1 MRRLRSGD
9 PGTILPALGAA
20 LVALGLASVT
30 LLPGVAFWDT
40 AEFQTVPPLLGT
52 AHPTGFPTYVILG
65 WVASVALQPLGEPAL
80 RMNVLSAICLA
91 VAAGATA
98 LLVRRLTGRSWLAL
112 AAGILLATTPIAW
125 SIGTHADAHALHLA
139 LVAVLLVLLVDW
151 ERLQRTA
158 APGAERRLVA
168 AAAVYGLALGNH
180 SLVLFL
186 APGIALFVLAVEPRI
201 LWRPRLVGACLLA
214 LGVTLVAV
222 YAELPLRA
230 GPFRAPL
237 VYGRPETWD
246 GFLYIALAEQFRGSL
261 TAPFADLGQKAADL
275 AGIAGTQLGP
285 LAWLVPAGFAAT
297 AWRRPRY
304 ALLTA
309 PALVITC
316 WFAASYANAQ
326 IERYYLGPALIALT
340 WVGVLVGLVTDGL
353 ESLAEHLAEA
363 RSADGVEAAAG
374 AEGSRLEPGPALGP
388 SPVFGFVLAGFLL
401 LPTLAVLPG
410 RWRMVDLSHE
420 RQAVEWLDAV
430 LDERII
436 ARDAVVVSWWSYST
450 PLWYAQHIEGRRPD
464 ITVVDDRTRLDRD
477 LGDITDVI
485 DANLGTR
492 PVIAIQGDPAVL
504 ATLAARYRLVPLD
517 APGDQPVLRIEA
529 LPPVGVR

>member
-1 MRRLRSGD
+1 
-9 PGTILPALGAA
+9 
-20 LVALGLASVT
+20 VALGLASAT
-30 LLPGVAFWDT
+30 LLPGVGFWDT
-40 AEFQTVPPLLGT
+40 AEFQTIPPLLGT

-65 WVASVALQPLGEPAL
+65 WAASVVLQPLGEPAL
-80 RMNVLSAICLA
+80 RMNLLSAICLA
-91 VAAGATA
+91 VAAGTTA

-139 LVAVLLVLLVDW
+139 FVAGLLVLLVDW

-168 AAAVYGLALGNH
+168 AAAVYGLAVGNH
-180 SLVLFL
+180 SLVLLL

-201 LWRPRLVGACLLA
+201 LRRPRLVGACLLA
-214 LGVTLVAV
+214 LAVALVAV

-246 GFLYIALAEQFRGSL
+246 GFLSIALAEQFRGSL

-275 AGIAGTQLGP
+275 AGIAGRQLGP

-297 AWRRPRY
+297 VWRRPRY

-309 PALVITC
+309 PVVVITC

-326 IERYYLGPALIALT
+326 IDRYYLGPALIALT
-340 WVGVLVGLVTDGL
+340 WLGVLVSLVTDAL
-353 ESLAEHLAEA
+353 ESLSVRL
-363 RSADGVEAAAG
+363 EAARA
-374 AEGSRLEPGPALGP
+374 APGPAPGP
-388 SPVFGFVLAGFLL
+388 SAVFGFVLAGFLL

-410 RWRMVDLSHE
+410 RWRTVDLSHE

-436 ARDAVVVSWWSYST
+436 ARDAVVLSWWSYST

-485 DANLGTR
+485 DANLGRR
-492 PVIAIQGDPAVL
+492 PLIVIQVDPAVL

-517 APGDQPVLRIEA
+517 VPGDQPVLRVEA
-529 LPPVGVR
+529 LPPMGVR

>member
-1 MRRLRSGD
+1 MVRGLRPGD
-9 PGTILPALGAA
+9 PGTILPALGAGLA
-20 LVALGLASVT
+20 ALGLASAT
-30 LLPGVAFWDT
+30 LLPGVGFWDT
-40 AEFQTVPPLLGT
+40 AELQAVGPLLGT

-65 WVASVALQPLGEPAL
+65 WLASVVLQPLGEPAL
-80 RMNVLSAICLA
+80 RMNLLSAICLA
-91 VAAGATA
+91 VAAGSAA

-112 AAGILLATTPIAW
+112 AVGVLLATTPIAW

-151 ERLQRTA
+151 ERLQRAGAT
-158 APGAERRLVA
+158 GAERRLVA

-180 SLVLFL
+180 SLVLLL
-186 APGIALFVLAVEPRI
+186 APGIALYVLAVQPRI
-201 LWRPRLVGACLLA
+201 LARPRLVGACLLA
-214 LGVTLVAV
+214 LGGTIALV

-237 VYGRPETWD
+237 TYGRPDTWD
-246 GFLYIALAEQFRGSL
+246 GFWYIVLAEQFRGSL
-261 TAPFADLGQKAADL
+261 AAPFADLGQKVADL
-275 AGIAGTQLGP
+275 ARFAGTQLGP

-340 WVGVLVGLVTDGL
+340 WVAILVGLVADGL
-353 ESLAEHLAEA
+353 ESLSVRL
-363 RSADGVEAAAG
+363 EAARATP
-374 AEGSRLEPGPALGP
+374 APAKVPSR
-388 SPVFGFVLAGFLL
+388 VFGFVLAGLLL
-401 LPTLAVLPG
+401 LPTLDALPG
-410 RWRMVDLSHE
+410 RWRTVDLSQE

-430 LDERII
+430 LDERVI

-450 PLWYAQHIEGRRPD
+450 PLWYAQLIEGRRPD
-464 ITVVDDRTRLDRD
+464 ITVVDDRTRLDRN

-485 DANLGTR
+485 DANLGKR

-517 APGDQPVLRIEA
+517 APGDQPVLQIEA